1 MTSVHRRRRVAI
13 AMISNML
20 PLRVLVLSLL
30 TGLVFAA
37 GAPLFSGKQLVAAL
51 QRGGYVIL
59 MRHASSPGSPPDP
72 AQADV
77 ENIKHERQ
85 LDAGGRA
92 SAQAMGESIRRLRIP
107 VGEVLSSPAYRALE
121 TARLAQLPSPQIFE
135 ELGETGKSMGR
146 DQAGTRG
153 AWIRSRVSR
162 GPKPGTNTVI
172 ITHYPNITDAFA
184 DQATD
189 LAEGEALIFRPDGRG
204 SASLVG
210 RVKIDD
216 WPKLTTPKTE

>member
-1 MTSVHRRRRVAI
+1 MTSVRHRRVSI

-30 TGLVFAA
+30 TGLAFAA
-37 GAPLFSGKQLVAAL
+37 GTPLFSGKQLVAAL

-92 SAQAMGESIRRLRIP
+92 SAQAMGEVIRRLRIP
-107 VGEVLSSPAYRALE
+107 VGEVLSSPSYRAVE
-121 TARLAQLPSPQIFE
+121 TARMAQLPSPQTFD
-135 ELGETGKSMGR
+135 ELGEVGKSMGR
-146 DQAGTRG
+146 DQGGKPG
-153 AWIRSRVSR
+153 AWLRSRVSR
-162 GPKPGTNTVI
+162 GPKSGTNTVI
-172 ITHYPNITDAFA
+172 ITHYPNITEAFA
-184 DQATD
+184 NDATN
-189 LAEGEALIFRPDGRG
+189 LAEGEALILRPDGRG
-204 SASLVG
+204 GASLVG
-210 RVKIDD
+210 RVKIED
-216 WPKLTTPKTE
+216 WPKLTAAKTE

>member
-1 MTSVHRRRRVAI
+1 MTSVRHRRVSI

-30 TGLVFAA
+30 TGLAFAA
-37 GAPLFSGKQLVAAL
+37 GTPLFSGKQLVAAL

-92 SAQAMGESIRRLRIP
+92 SAQAMGEAIRRLRIP
-107 VGEVLSSPAYRALE
+107 VGEVLSSPSYRALE
-121 TARLAQLPSPQIFE
+121 TARLAQLPSPQTFD
-135 ELGETGKSMGR
+135 ELGEAGKSMGPDEGGR
-146 DQAGTRG
+146 RG

-172 ITHYPNITDAFA
+172 ITHYPNITEAFA

-189 LAEGEALIFRPDGRG
+189 LAEGEALILRPDGRG
-204 SASLVG
+204 GASLVG

-216 WPKLTTPKTE
+216 WPKLTTAKTE

>member
-1 MTSVHRRRRVAI
+1 
-13 AMISNML
+13 MISNML
-20 PLRVLVLSLL
+20 PLRVLGLSLL
-30 TGLVFAA
+30 TGLAFAA
-37 GAPLFSGKQLVAAL
+37 GAPLFGGKQLVAAL

-77 ENIKHERQ
+77 ENIQHERQ

-92 SAQAMGESIRRLRIP
+92 SAQAMGEAIRRLRIP
-107 VGEVLSSPAYRALE
+107 VGEVLSSPTYRALE
-121 TARLAQLPSPQIFE
+121 TARVAQLPSPRTFD
-135 ELGETGKSMGR
+135 ELGEAGKNMGR
-146 DQAGTRG
+146 DKGGPRG
-153 AWIRSRVSR
+153 AWIRSLVSR
-162 GPKPGTNTVI
+162 GPKLGTNTVI
-172 ITHYPNITDAFA
+172 ITHYPNITEAFA

-204 SASLVG
+204 GALLVG

-216 WPKLTTPKTE
+216 WPKLTAAGTE

>member
-13 AMISNML
+13 AMISNMP

-30 TGLVFAA
+30 TGLAFAA

-92 SAQAMGESIRRLRIP
+92 SAQAMGEAIRRLRIP

-121 TARLAQLPSPQIFE
+121 TARLAQLPSPQTFE